1 MAGNNHRK
9 TQFSTCVLNQRAA
22 CTSLQGQEVGLTKVP
37 QSRQRGH
44 QGRPPPLDRAAA
56 VLGGLGRENYG
67 GDAGADRKP
76 DAEHDAFRSEA
87 IRAMACPK
95 CGSWAVRADRSLSGR
110 MVCARCG
117 HPLGQRVSDQSRRS
131 SAGRGRGWRQRRWL
145 LWAGLTALV
154 ALSAV
159 LAAKQPGENQGGARR
174 EPAGSSGLSVP
185 IR

>member
-1 MAGNNHRK
+1 
-9 TQFSTCVLNQRAA
+9 
-22 CTSLQGQEVGLTKVP
+22 
-37 QSRQRGH
+37 
-44 QGRPPPLDRAAA
+44 
-56 VLGGLGRENYG
+56 
-67 GDAGADRKP
+67 
-76 DAEHDAFRSEA
+76 
-87 IRAMACPK
+87 MACPK

-117 HPLGQRVSDQSRRS
+117 HPLGQRVNDQSRRS

-145 LWAGLTALV
+145 LWFGLTALV

-159 LAAKQPGENQGGARR
+159 LAAKQPGEHQGGTRR

>member
-1 MAGNNHRK
+1 
-9 TQFSTCVLNQRAA
+9 
-22 CTSLQGQEVGLTKVP
+22 
-37 QSRQRGH
+37 
-44 QGRPPPLDRAAA
+44 
-56 VLGGLGRENYG
+56 
-67 GDAGADRKP
+67 
-76 DAEHDAFRSEA
+76 
-87 IRAMACPK
+87 MACPK

-117 HPLGQRVSDQSRRS
+117 HPLGQRLADSIRRS

-159 LAAKQPGENQGGARR
+159 LAAKPPAVPQGGAWR
-174 EPAGSSGLSVP
+174 EPGASPGLSVP